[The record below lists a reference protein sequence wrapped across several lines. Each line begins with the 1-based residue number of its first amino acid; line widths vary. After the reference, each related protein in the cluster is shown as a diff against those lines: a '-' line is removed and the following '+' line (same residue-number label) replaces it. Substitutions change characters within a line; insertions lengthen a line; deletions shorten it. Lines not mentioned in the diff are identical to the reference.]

1 MVGDGTRGWP
11 EAAPFDRIIVTAAAE
26 EIPAALLE
34 QIDVNGVIVAPVGPQ
49 DGVQKLRRLVR
60 HAEGFEAT
68 DLADVRFV
76 PLIPGT
82 AARL

>member
-1 MVGDGTRGWP
+1 MRP
-11 EAAPFDRIIVTAAAE
+11 AIA
-26 EIPAALLE
+26 PAARRRRAPDFDSLIGL
-34 QIDVNGVIVAPVGPQ
+34 GLTLIVAPIGPL

-76 PLIPGT
+76 PLIPGI